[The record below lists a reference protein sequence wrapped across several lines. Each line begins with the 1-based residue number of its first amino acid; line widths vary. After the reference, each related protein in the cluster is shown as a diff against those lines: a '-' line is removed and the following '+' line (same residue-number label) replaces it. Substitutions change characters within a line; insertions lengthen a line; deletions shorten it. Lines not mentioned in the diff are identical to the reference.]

1 MRAHRRAPGRAARAT
16 YLLPRSDTSARWARH
31 LTGAYLDH
39 GCGEPISADQMDD
52 AKLVVSELVTNATRY
67 GRGSCRLRL
76 SVGNGQVTVEVHDD
90 NPARPVLRVAEP
102 AQTVDT
108 DNASAESG
116 RGIALVCALSNQFVV
131 LRGPG
136 TGKTVQAVL
145 PGC

>member
-1 MRAHRRAPGRAARAT
+1 MTTTRPGRCCAW
-16 YLLPRSDTSARWARH
+16 RSF
-31 LTGAYLDH
+31 Y
-39 GCGEPISADQMDD
+39 
-52 AKLVVSELVTNATRY
+52 
-67 GRGSCRLRL
+67 
-76 SVGNGQVTVEVHDD
+76 
-90 NPARPVLRVAEP
+90 
-102 AQTVDT
+102 QTVDT